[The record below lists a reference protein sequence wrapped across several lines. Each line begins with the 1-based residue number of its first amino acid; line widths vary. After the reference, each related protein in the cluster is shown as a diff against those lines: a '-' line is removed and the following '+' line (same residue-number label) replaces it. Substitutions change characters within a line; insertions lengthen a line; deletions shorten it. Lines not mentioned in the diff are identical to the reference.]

1 MAGRFIALTAVAAL
15 MTACA
20 SYQSRVEEARNLLK
34 LGENQKA
41 ADKLK
46 PLAEKENDDQLVYLF
61 DYGTALQS
69 ASDFKDSN
77 NIFLKA
83 DQVAD
88 IVDYHSLSRDAG
100 SILLNEGLVQY
111 KGDDYEKV
119 LINAMLAVNFLMLH
133 DKENALVETRRL
145 NEKLYKYKFEA
156 KRNYEQNPFAFYL
169 SALIW
174 ESDRN
179 YDNAYIDFNKTYEVK
194 SDIPYLRQDLIRAAI
209 NADRGDEVEKWK
221 RQFPEI
227 QVRPEWKNKDYG
239 EIVLIYEQ
247 GWGPRKRP
255 RPGFPRIPKLFPT
268 PSFTQRAKLVV
279 DGVGEEF
286 SQTVFSVQ
294 DVAIKTLEDQYAG
307 LIAKRVAGIAAKAV
321 VADQIAQ
328 RNKLLGQLAFIGM
341 NLADQ
346 ADLRQWSTLPQT
358 FQIAKILV
366 PAGHY
371 QAGAVG
377 LSFSGTPTG
386 EMLPKRDIV
395 VDPHQKTFIL
405 WRSYR

>member
-1 MAGRFIALTAVAAL
+1 MALG
-15 MTACA
+15 ACA
-20 SYQSRVEEARNLLK
+20 SYQSKVEESRNLLK
-34 LGENQKA
+34 LGESQKA

-46 PLAEKENDDQLVYLF
+46 PLAEKQNDDQLVYLF

-69 ASDFKDSN
+69 ANDYKDSN
-77 NIFLKA
+77 TAFLKA
-83 DQVAD
+83 DQLTD
-88 IVDYHSLSRDAG
+88 IVDYTSLSREAG
-100 SILLNEGLVQY
+100 SILLNEGMVQY

-119 LINAMLAVNFLMLH
+119 MINAMLAVNFLMMN

-194 SDIPYLRQDLIRAAI
+194 PDIPYLRRDLIRAAI
-209 NADRGDEVEKWK
+209 NAEREDAVEKWK
-221 RQFPEI
+221 RQFPDI
-227 QVRPEWKNKDYG
+227 QINPQWKNKEMG

-268 PSFTQRAKLVV
+268 PSFTERAKLSV

-286 SQTVFSVQ
+286 TQMVFSVQ

-366 PAGHY
+366 PPGHY
-371 QAGAVG
+371 LASVTG
-377 LSFSGTPTG
+377 LSFSGYPTG
-386 EMLPKRDIV
+386 EMLPKRDITV
-395 VDPHQKTFIL
+395 APHQKTFIL

>member
-1 MAGRFIALTAVAAL
+1 
-15 MTACA
+15 
-20 SYQSRVEEARNLLK
+20 
-34 LGENQKA
+34 
-41 ADKLK
+41 
-46 PLAEKENDDQLVYLF
+46 
-61 DYGTALQS
+61 
-69 ASDFKDSN
+69 
-77 NIFLKA
+77 
-83 DQVAD
+83 
-88 IVDYHSLSRDAG
+88 
-100 SILLNEGLVQY
+100 
-111 KGDDYEKV
+111 
-119 LINAMLAVNFLMLH
+119 
-133 DKENALVETRRL
+133 
-145 NEKLYKYKFEA
+145 
-156 KRNYEQNPFAFYL
+156 
-169 SALIW
+169 
-174 ESDRN
+174 
-179 YDNAYIDFNKTYEVK
+179 VK